1 MQFFDLFFVE
11 SPRVNSETIF
21 RLNSLEN
28 AGKKHLVPADP
39 EKNILLKFHFVLE
52 PPQIDWNFKITPI
65 WKFLANI
72 TIPAWTRYFQF
83 GIGIRKHWNL
93 KSDIIENKPILKF
106 LKR

>member
-1 MQFFDLFFVE
+1 MDRSLHILSLPSRLLTDQSLLLSVSHRSMQFFDLFFVE

-52 PPQIDWNFKITPI
+52 PPQID
-65 WKFLANI
+65 
-72 TIPAWTRYFQF
+72 
-83 GIGIRKHWNL
+83 
-93 KSDIIENKPILKF
+93 
-106 LKR
+106 